1 MKKLM
6 ILGAS
11 YSQMPL
17 IQAAKRLG
25 IYTIVCSTPG
35 SWPGFAEADECSYTD
50 ISDPQAVLAEARRTQ
65 IQGITTCCLDTGVP
79 AIGTVCE
86 AMGLTGPKA
95 IPAQTASDKWKMK
108 EAFVKAGVQT
118 ARHIRVRSEE
128 ELEAALSQLTF
139 PVILKAVDLMGS
151 RGIFRSNTKEEARA
165 NYRLT
170 MEATG
175 KDYCLVEEFIEGTL
189 FGAEAMLKDG
199 KFLYCLL
206 DNTEAF
212 ISAVPT
218 PVGHSVPF
226 DEEKALGAQ
235 AREQVGKAV
244 KALGLDN
251 CPVNCDLICKDG
263 RVYVVEI
270 TARAGATCLPEI
282 VGEFFGINYY
292 EAIVRLALDLG
303 VEEMFHLDGEHP
315 AVLSHTLLSLRD
327 GIVKE
332 IRNDNAPSGD
342 ILDLSFNICPGEEI
356 HRYRNGRDRLG
367 QVILKGSTL
376 TECRKRLQ
384 EVLSKIHIEF
394 ME

>member
-128 ELEAALSQLTF
+128 ELEAALAAASAELSN
-139 PVILKAVDLMGS
+139 VHAELKAVESTLREKKDLQKQLLAYIKTKPARDGLRAQKTEKARRAYREQHES
-151 RGIFRSNTKEEARA
+151 EFIISESAARYFKAQGISKLPASKALQTEIEQLTKEKNALYNEYREKKA
-165 NYRLT
+165 NVRELQT
-170 MEATG
+170 VKSNLDKILRREPERG
-175 KDYCLVEEFIEGTL
+175 KG
-189 FGAEAMLKDG
+189 
-199 KFLYCLL
+199 
-206 DNTEAF
+206 
-212 ISAVPT
+212 
-218 PVGHSVPF
+218 
-226 DEEKALGAQ
+226 
-235 AREQVGKAV
+235 RE
-244 KALGLDN
+244 N
-251 CPVNCDLICKDG
+251 E
-263 RVYVVEI
+263 R
-270 TARAGATCLPEI
+270 
-282 VGEFFGINYY
+282 
-292 EAIVRLALDLG
+292 
-303 VEEMFHLDGEHP
+303 
-315 AVLSHTLLSLRD
+315 
-327 GIVKE
+327 
-332 IRNDNAPSGD
+332 
-342 ILDLSFNICPGEEI
+342 
-356 HRYRNGRDRLG
+356 
-367 QVILKGSTL
+367 
-376 TECRKRLQ
+376 
-384 EVLSKIHIEF
+384 
-394 ME
+394 

>member
-139 PVILKAVDLMGS
+139 PVILKAVDLMDILCLLMKRKLLARRPGS
-151 RGIFRSNTKEEARA
+151 RWAK
-165 NYRLT
+165 
-170 MEATG
+170 
-175 KDYCLVEEFIEGTL
+175 
-189 FGAEAMLKDG
+189 
-199 KFLYCLL
+199 
-206 DNTEAF
+206 
-212 ISAVPT
+212 
-218 PVGHSVPF
+218 
-226 DEEKALGAQ
+226 Q
-235 AREQVGKAV
+235 
-244 KALGLDN
+244 
-251 CPVNCDLICKDG
+251 
-263 RVYVVEI
+263 
-270 TARAGATCLPEI
+270 
-282 VGEFFGINYY
+282 
-292 EAIVRLALDLG
+292 
-303 VEEMFHLDGEHP
+303 
-315 AVLSHTLLSLRD
+315 
-327 GIVKE
+327 
-332 IRNDNAPSGD
+332 
-342 ILDLSFNICPGEEI
+342 
-356 HRYRNGRDRLG
+356 
-367 QVILKGSTL
+367 
-376 TECRKRLQ
+376 
-384 EVLSKIHIEF
+384 
-394 ME
+394 